1 MTRVSPKVLICPT
14 FFRRRENASRITPV
28 DTINANSR
36 MSPAGL
42 GCLPETSTSFKESS
56 R

>member
-36 MSPAGL
+36 TSISVTS
-42 GCLPETSTSFKESS
+42 CLPETT
-56 R
+56 